1 MKKEVE
7 IEVPK
12 NWSAITLKDY
22 LELQK
27 DIESYGDDENALTAI
42 LFHRLCNMPVSWIN
56 QLDIVTYTD
65 IKNEINNFLNKT
77 EHPLKR
83 IITIDG
89 KEYGFEPNLSNM
101 AYGAYVDIS
110 NYDTFAID
118 NKWAEIMSILYRPIT
133 NKVGS
138 MYDIEAY
145 SGNVNSQLFM
155 HIGMDIHFGALFFLK
170 DLLKELLKSTL
181 KSLMEKEEMP
191 ANIKLILERNGNLI
205 HH

>member
-1 MKKEVE
+1 MKKVIE

-65 IKNEINNFLNKT
+65 IKNEINSFLSKT

-101 AYGAYVDIS
+101 AYGAYLDIAAYEDL
-110 NYDTFAID
+110 NI
-118 NKWAEIMSILYRPIT
+118 NKKWAEVMNILYRPIT
-133 NKVGS
+133 NKVGNL
-138 MYDIEAY
+138 YDVKPY
-145 SGNVNSQLFM
+145 DGKGDSDKFNSVT
-155 HIGMDIHFGALFFLK
+155 MDIHFGALFFLERLLM
-170 DLLKELLKSTL
+170 DLLKGIQN
-181 KSLMEKEEMP
+181 SLMDMEEMP
-191 ANIKLILERNGNLI
+191 AAIKSILEKNGNRILQ
-205 HH
+205 

>member
-1 MKKEVE
+1 MKKVIE

>member
-56 QLDIVTYTD
+56 QLDIITYTD
-65 IKNEINNFLNKT
+65 IKNEINSFLSKT

>member
-27 DIESYGDDENALTAI
+27 DIESYGDDDNALTAI

-56 QLDIVTYTD
+56 QLDIITYTD